1 MAQFYNRVTAT
12 VTCEIARFVMIRVP
26 YKNVSSQH
34 FGSHWT
40 VKKDFWINNDFLT
53 PFFRGPQMSHCV
65 MYCSPDPSPLCHADL
80 LISGPPYPVTSHCN
94 RDIYCVGGGSL
105 ISNTSHPR
113 KCVVSAPLNFITY
126 DTNNHEQHPHTHE
139 KHHQNHYSEPLAA
152 SGHNMVANTPPKVA
166 AWALAPSPAT
176 TQVAVA
182 KKTQEHLH
190 YRWLR
195 QQRLL
200 RDTARYALLACA
212 TIGLRYHHLRR
223 IEAVAVHHHW
233 EDLSLNPFHFKH
245 HPALCIK
252 ALVESCIKQQ
262 PIDNVA
268 IKISTHF
275 SFRSRSST

>member
-182 KKTQEHLH
+182 KKNPGTLTLPLAPPATTSSRHC
-190 YRWLR
+190 
-195 QQRLL
+195 
-200 RDTARYALLACA
+200 ALCA
-212 TIGLRYHHLRR
+212 TRMRYNWSSVPSSPADRGSSCSPPLRG
-223 IEAVAVHHHW
+223 
-233 EDLSLNPFHFKH
+233 PFS
-245 HPALCIK
+245 
-252 ALVESCIKQQ
+252 ESF
-262 PIDNVA
+262 P
-268 IKISTHF
+268 F
-275 SFRSRSST
+275 